1 MKSKKVIILDRRCSE
16 AGSRYAGNAS
26 SLKQQIQ
33 DSFLNEWGYGKDPL
47 EHPRERSF
55 DPNFLGIVSPHAGY
69 VYSGSIAS
77 HGYAEVFKRVES
89 LDTVILLGPNHRGQG
104 PPISFYPAGQWHTP
118 LGSLSINEDFM
129 AFTKNYDFVEGGSRI
144 GFEESAH
151 SYEHSIGIQL
161 PFLQYLYDNK
171 FQIAPICMGD
181 QSYHLAVPML
191 STFLEDYIR
200 SHSNERILIVA
211 SSDFS
216 HENNYDISVNNDKK
230 MLSFLENME
239 LDEAED
245 YRQKKPVTMCGYG
258 PVFTLLKT
266 AQKLGKPA
274 VDIRKYGT
282 NIDTNPDRSGG
293 GYTVGYASILVR
305 YQ

>member
-1 MKSKKVIILDRRCSE
+1 MNRRSSE
-16 AGSRYAGNAS
+16 AGSWYAGTE
-26 SLKQQIQ
+26 SLLKKQII
-33 DSFLNEWGYGKDPL
+33 DSFQHEWGYGKDPL
-47 EHPRERSF
+47 EHPQERSI

-77 HGYAEVFKRVES
+77 HGYGEVFKRIKS
-89 LDTVILLGPNHRGQG
+89 IDTVIFLGPNHRGQG
-104 PPISFYPAGQWHTP
+104 APISFYPAGLWHTP
-118 LGSLSINEDFM
+118 LGSVAINEDFM
-129 AFTKNYDFVEGGSRI
+129 TFAREYDFGKGKDRI

-161 PFLQYLYDNK
+161 PFLQYLYDNE

-181 QSYHLAVPML
+181 QSYHIAVPML
-191 STFLEDYIR
+191 SGFLENYIE
-200 SHSNERILIVA
+200 SHTNERILIVA

-216 HENNYDISVNNDKK
+216 HEDSYDITVNNDKE
-230 MLSFLENME
+230 MLSYLEKMK
-239 LDEAED
+239 LDEAEN
-245 YRQKKPVTMCGYG
+245 YRRKKPVTMCGYG

-266 AQKLGKPA
+266 AQKLGKPV

-282 NIDTNPDRSGG
+282 NIDTNPGRSGA
-293 GYTVGYASILVR
+293 GYTVGYASILVS